1 MTKDPIIR
9 RIYCAAPLIRS
20 QQQQQKKIIFT
31 NSQVPVNLRR
41 LAHPKEKSCLL
52 PVHPH
57 LVSQPTKKKDSS
69 LPSLCL
75 SLSLYL
81 FRKKQTNKQTK
92 GLGSSLPVRI
102 AFARCKLSS
111 YPVVTLTLGRLF
123 GKWPKWNQIIEAS
136 FVCAGWPMCDVLD
149 HYRWIPPLASTVFC
163 IAHFFFVTLLS
174 SVKGMNAFWLSYL
187 ELILRQTN
195 IPPTPALLTI
205 YGEGGE
211 ELGNFFFLPIA
222 I

>member
-81 FRKKQTNKQTK
+81 FRKKNKQTNK
-92 GLGSSLPVRI
+92 G
-102 AFARCKLSS
+102 A
-111 YPVVTLTLGRLF
+111 RLF
-123 GKWPKWNQIIEAS
+123 SSCPDRLRAVQT
-136 FVCAGWPMCDVLD
+136 F
-149 HYRWIPPLASTVFC
+149 
-163 IAHFFFVTLLS
+163 LLS
-174 SVKGMNAFWLSYL
+174 GCYFDTR
-187 ELILRQTN
+187 E
-195 IPPTPALLTI
+195 TI
-205 YGEGGE
+205 R
-211 ELGNFFFLPIA
+211 
-222 I
+222 

>member
-57 LVSQPTKKKDSS
+57 LVSQPKKKKILLSRLS
-69 LPSLCL
+69 VCLCL
-75 SLSLYL
+75 CI
-81 FRKKQTNKQTK
+81 FFEKKTNKQTK

-123 GKWPKWNQIIEAS
+123 GK
-136 FVCAGWPMCDVLD
+136 
-149 HYRWIPPLASTVFC
+149 
-163 IAHFFFVTLLS
+163 
-174 SVKGMNAFWLSYL
+174 
-187 ELILRQTN
+187 
-195 IPPTPALLTI
+195 
-205 YGEGGE
+205 
-211 ELGNFFFLPIA
+211 
-222 I
+222 